1 MEFNISPPFTF
12 TQVIARGKV
21 IHQWVKVR
29 NVGVISSFR
38 FRLLPEMSP
47 SSRLVAFFF
56 GKDGE
61 VVADSVLLKI
71 NDGLPNKVNHLLEFS
86 FSVSILLR
94 VGFRVFGGRK
104 TAFTSDF
111 GSWLWIWLR
120 TLVGISN
127 PAYSKQLFGISNT
140 CSLLLLSWLEIRSN
154 CKLVNPFGSETQ
166 SRYQ

>member
-1 MEFNISPPFTF
+1 
-12 TQVIARGKV
+12 
-21 IHQWVKVR
+21 
-29 NVGVISSFR
+29 
-38 FRLLPEMSP
+38 MSP

-127 PAYSKQLFGISNT
+127 PAYSK
-140 CSLLLLSWLEIRSN
+140 
-154 CKLVNPFGSETQ
+154 
-166 SRYQ
+166 